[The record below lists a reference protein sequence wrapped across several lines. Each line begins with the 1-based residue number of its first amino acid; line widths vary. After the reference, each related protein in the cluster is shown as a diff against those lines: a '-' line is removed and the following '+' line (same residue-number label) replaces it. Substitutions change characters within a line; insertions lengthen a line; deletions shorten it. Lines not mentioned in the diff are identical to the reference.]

1 MENILLNH
9 LPHSHL
15 TNCNYKTKIFLLK
28 KGRLKNATD

>member
-15 TNCNYKTKIFLLK
+15 TNCNYKLYFKRKERNVI
-28 KGRLKNATD
+28 RRKN

>member
-15 TNCNYKTKIFLLK
+15 TNCNRKLCFKRK
-28 KGRLKNATD
+28 ERK